1 MSEQPIAR
9 TRFGLVR
16 GFTHNGIEKFFGVPY
31 CLPPTGSRRFE
42 PPAPLTAWEGV
53 LQATHHSPMCPQG
66 PSDLEAVMGELHR
79 PYGEDSLTLT
89 INTPSTEGHYPVAV
103 WFHGGA
109 NISGAGNLDW
119 YDGEELSRRGH
130 LVVVGVNF
138 RLAALGF
145 LYHPAVNTENL
156 SILDQIEAL
165 RWIQENIAAF
175 GGDPK
180 RVTVFGQSA
189 GGNAIVHMMGLK
201 ETEGLFQAAILES
214 PSIGRANHTRAD
226 AMRIAECHFKHL
238 GLDPKDPEL
247 KAKIQAKGVDEILK
261 ATDACFAEMGREFGG
276 MLFKPV
282 KEEWRTPEATAKAAA
297 QEAVRRG
304 LHVVIGTTSD
314 EMHAFVQPE
323 NEAEEKAIRTGQF
336 ERYDYPDDLFAR
348 LMARGHGKIWKY
360 HFEWKAPKSKFDS
373 CHTIE
378 LPFVFGTLAAWE
390 GSPMLAGADRGEMQ
404 KLADTMQTYWCRFF
418 NTGDFD
424 ASLWPAFDE
433 QKAMHKIFDNGEN
446 SCRPITFAKPE

>member
-16 GFTHNGIEKFFGVPY
+16 GFTHNGIEKFFGLPY

-53 LQATHHSPMCPQG
+53 LEATHHSPMCPQG

-119 YDGEELSRRGH
+119 YDGEELARRGN

-165 RWIQENIAAF
+165 RWIQENIVAF

-226 AMRIAECHFKHL
+226 AMRIAECLFKHL

-261 ATDACFAEMGREFGG
+261 ATDECFAEMGREFGG

-297 QEAVRRG
+297 QEAVRRWSARVPVVVVTNGIGSVQRGRMERSPIRAYIRG
-304 LHVVIGTTSD
+304 LIISEEVGAAKPDPRMIEAALRAVGCTDRSRALMLGDSLTSD
-314 EMHAFVQPE
+314 IAGAGAAGV
-323 NEAEEKAIRTGQF
+323 
-336 ERYDYPDDLFAR
+336 
-348 LMARGHGKIWKY
+348 
-360 HFEWKAPKSKFDS
+360 DS
-373 CHTIE
+373 CWFNPSGAKNGSVHRPTYEIRRYEQLDE
-378 LPFVFGTLAAWE
+378 LL
-390 GSPMLAGADRGEMQ
+390 D
-404 KLADTMQTYWCRFF
+404 
-418 NTGDFD
+418 
-424 ASLWPAFDE
+424 
-433 QKAMHKIFDNGEN
+433 
-446 SCRPITFAKPE
+446 